1 MAGPQFEAVESEPP
15 TDAQNPELYNRVVL
29 ALGVV
34 SVLVVLGLIFL
45 SATGKGISD
54 GLVAIG
60 AAAVGGLVTLLA
72 PRAK

>member
-15 TDAQNPELYNRVVL
+15 TDAQNPTLYNWIVI

-34 SVLVVLGLIFL
+34 GVLVVLGLIGL
-45 SATGKGISD
+45 SAFEKPISD